1 MQTMELLRYEYGH
14 QTDLSFPTIM
24 KPKIL
29 LLLVALPGAIRRIEG
44 AVSTSLTRLHV
55 RRNETTDKFILMTF
69 PTQEL
74 PMNFTGN
81 VKIKARYQQSL
92 ANDLRQSRA
101 LSYKCFEIDQ
111 RTFCDS
117 STFRGMSRLI
127 VRYDTRSPDLRR
139 LIFYAKDMK
148 RILFAHNRS
157 RNSNCY
163 RQKLSQL
170 CTTPRAPTAYGR
182 A

>member
-1 MQTMELLRYEYGH
+1 
-14 QTDLSFPTIM
+14 M

-81 VKIKARYQQSL
+81 VKIKARY
-92 ANDLRQSRA
+92 
-101 LSYKCFEIDQ
+101 
-111 RTFCDS
+111 
-117 STFRGMSRLI
+117 
-127 VRYDTRSPDLRR
+127 
-139 LIFYAKDMK
+139 
-148 RILFAHNRS
+148 
-157 RNSNCY
+157 
-163 RQKLSQL
+163 
-170 CTTPRAPTAYGR
+170 
-182 A
+182 